1 MSIITNTLAA
11 ATFITGTAIITGMIG
26 LFREADENPRF
37 VHDLQS
43 MKNSQ

>member
-1 MSIITNTLAA
+1 MKHILKAVGIALIALLGA
-11 ATFITGTAIITGMIG
+11 GMID

-43 MKNSQ
+43 MKNSR